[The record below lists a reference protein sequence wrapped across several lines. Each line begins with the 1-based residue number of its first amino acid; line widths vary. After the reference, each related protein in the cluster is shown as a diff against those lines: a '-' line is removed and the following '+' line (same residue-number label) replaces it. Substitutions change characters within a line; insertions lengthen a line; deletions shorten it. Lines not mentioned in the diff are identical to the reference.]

1 MSDAVALTSLS
12 GFDNLGESARASIAY
27 NLGLPKAALRGRS
40 SEQIQSAHS
49 SAVRLNEGATVE
61 IFGMRGRTDLNGQS
75 ATLLTFQP
83 SKEGNGNGGRQQD
96 DRWACRI
103 AGTGEQVRVRVGSLA
118 PANLA
123 PWWGEEEEEEEEEEE
138 GDDEDDVEEE
148 VANGVSSMEVAQV
161 A

>member
-1 MSDAVALTSLS
+1 
-12 GFDNLGESARASIAY
+12 
-27 NLGLPKAALRGRS
+27 
-40 SEQIQSAHS
+40 
-49 SAVRLNEGATVE
+49 
-61 IFGMRGRTDLNGQS
+61 MRGRTDLNGQS

-83 SKEGNGNGGRQQD
+83 SKEGNGNGGGQQD

-123 PWWGEEEEEEEEEEE
+123 PWWGEEEEEEEEAEQEEE